1 MIVVIANKLN
11 DYIASSDLQA
21 LDYKCIVGYYP
32 ISIFA
37 NYIKEHPVD
46 MLVIDLTAIRDI
58 HNEQSWKLFT
68 SLVPADNIYVLH
80 DISNLD
86 KVTTATLITSGIYN
100 IGNSVQEIIG
110 FMEKPNT
117 YASVMRK
124 IKQGP
129 VSYDEDKSGNKIEE
143 YETWTQYQQNMMKE
157 YLRKQRDGE
166 FEEPKKVNVIKD
178 QLLSGF
184 IILPILTFLSTV
196 LFYFLERIIYSA
208 TPVGGSLG
216 KALYT
221 KFPNLDFNLLVIVG
235 LFISAI
241 VFSMYYS
248 ALNYKIKR
256 KQYTKGKFMIVTMM
270 IYCLIFIADYHL
282 LGVFENWFNKL
293 PEISSVGYLY
303 NDFYTYNYLVC
314 IVAVFTYYFELIVA
328 NSKVLVFEKDLNQR
342 FNFFE
347 LASTIILFVMVLT
360 PFAYY
365 ISRAIAIETGIYK
378 FFEGLYISSNFMVIM
393 TIIGIVVVVLN
404 IIGYLLKLDLNSKVK
419 GVE

>member
-21 LDYKCIVGYYP
+21 LDYKCIIGYYP

-46 MLVIDLTAIRDI
+46 MLVVDLTAIRDI
-58 HNEQSWKLFT
+58 HNEQSWKLLT
-68 SLVPADNIYVLH
+68 NLVPADNIYVLH

-86 KVTTATLITSGIYN
+86 KVTTATLVTSGIYN

-129 VSYDEDKSGNKIEE
+129 VSYEEDKSGNKIEE

-157 YLRKQRDGE
+157 YLRKQREGE
-166 FEEPKKVNVIKD
+166 FEEPKKISVIKE
-178 QLLSGF
+178 QLLAGL
-184 IILPILTFLSTV
+184 IILPILTVLSTV
-196 LFYFLERIIYSA
+196 LFYFLERVIYSMTA
-208 TPVGGSLG
+208 VDSGLG

-221 KFPNLDFNLLVIVG
+221 KFPNLDFNLLMIIG
-235 LFISAI
+235 LFIAAI

-248 ALNYKIKR
+248 YLNYKIKR
-256 KQYTKGKFMIVTMM
+256 KQYTKGKFMIVPMM
-270 IYCLIFIADYHL
+270 AYCLIFMADYHWF
-282 LGVFENWFNKL
+282 GTFEGLFNKL

-303 NDFYTYNYLVC
+303 TDFYTYNYLVC
-314 IVAVFTYYFELIVA
+314 VVAIFTYYFELIIA

-347 LASTIILFVMVLT
+347 LATTIILFVVVIT

-365 ISRAIAIETGIYK
+365 ISRAIAIDTNIYK
-378 FFEGLYISSNFMVIM
+378 FFEELYISSNFMVVM
-393 TIIGIVVVVLN
+393 TIIGIVVIILN
-404 IIGYLLKLDLNSKVK
+404 IIGYLLRLDLNSKVK